1 MAISKKNAST
11 TMKKPAA
18 YKPSTAP
25 AATSTPV
32 RNSAIPKSKPVF
44 RKEIT
49 TEMIAKRA
57 YEIWQSGDCG
67 SECENWLR
75 AERELRG
82 S

>member
-1 MAISKKNAST
+1 MAISKKSIATKN
-11 TMKKPAA
+11 PAVSKA
-18 YKPSTAP
+18 ISAP

-32 RNSAIPKSKPVF
+32 RNSAIPKTQPAA
-44 RKEIT
+44 RKDVT
-49 TEMIAKRA
+49 YEMIARRA

>member
-1 MAISKKNAST
+1 MAISKKNAT
-11 TMKKPAA
+11 AKKPAA
-18 YKPSTAP
+18 SRTASAP

-32 RNSAIPKSKPVF
+32 RNSSIPKTKPAA
-44 RKEIT
+44 RKDVT
-49 TEMIAKRA
+49 FEMIAQRA
-57 YEIWQSGDCG
+57 YEIWQSGDGG